1 MRPHWLRIKLSTG
14 KNFNEIK
21 GILRENKLHT
31 VCEEALCPNI
41 GECFEQ
47 RTATFLILG
56 DACTRQCGFCAV
68 KKGMPFGIDD
78 GEPLRITEAVKKMKL
93 QYVVITS
100 VTRDDLADGGA
111 SVYAQT
117 IQRIREY
124 VKDCMIEVLIP
135 DFGGSSDALEIVLN
149 ARPDILNHNIETV
162 PRLYS
167 QVRPMADYERS
178 LKLLR
183 NAKETITAHPHLNL
197 PLSPPPEGDR
207 GRTFSPSVRG
217 TGGGIQW
224 DDECSLPSVGG
235 VRACPVPDTGG
246 GGVLLQETVHEVTT
260 KSGLMLGLGEGWGE
274 IISIMQ
280 AIRDAGCDILTIGQ
294 YLSPKKDALPI
305 RRYYTPEEFEMLKVE
320 GERMGFLHVESGP
333 LVRSSYHA
341 KAQSETII
349 LPRMNTNLH

>member
-1 MRPHWLRIKLSTG
+1 MRPNWLKIRLPSG

-21 GILRENKLHT
+21 GILRENKLQT

-56 DACTRQCGFCAV
+56 DTCTRQCGFCAV

-78 GEPLRITEAVKKMKL
+78 GEPLRIAEAVKKMKL

-149 ARPDILNHNIETV
+149 AKPDILNHNIETV

-178 LKLLR
+178 LKLLKH
-183 NAKETITAHPHLNL
+183 AKETITAHPHLNL
-197 PLSPPPEGDR
+197 PPPP
-207 GRTFSPSVRG
+207 FSPSVRG

-224 DDECSLPSVGG
+224 DDECSPPPVGG
-235 VRACPVPDTGG
+235 VRG

-260 KSGLMLGLGEGWGE
+260 KSGLMLGLGEEWDE
-274 IISIMQ
+274 IISVME
-280 AIRDAGCDILTIGQ
+280 AVRDAGCDILTIGQ

-305 RRYYTPEEFEMLKVE
+305 RRYYTPEEFEMLKLE
-320 GERMGFLHVESGP
+320 GERMGFQHVESGP

-341 KAQSETII
+341 KMQSETII

>member
-1 MRPHWLRIKLSTG
+1 MRPDWLRIKLSNG

-21 GILRENKLHT
+21 AILRENKLHT

-56 DACTRQCGFCAV
+56 DTCTRQCRFCAV
-68 KKGMPFGIDD
+68 EKGSPFGVDE
-78 GEPLRITEAVKKMKL
+78 GEPLRIAEAVKKMKL

-117 IQRIREY
+117 IQCIRESIE
-124 VKDCMIEVLIP
+124 DCMIEVLIP
-135 DFGGSSDALEIVLN
+135 DFGGSSKSLEIVLN
-149 ARPDILNHNIETV
+149 ARPDVLNHNIETV
-162 PRLYS
+162 PRLYP

-178 LKLLR
+178 LELLK
-183 NAKETITAHPHLNL
+183 NAKETVNEL
-197 PLSPPPEGDR
+197 
-207 GRTFSPSVRG
+207 
-217 TGGGIQW
+217 
-224 DDECSLPSVGG
+224 
-235 VRACPVPDTGG
+235 
-246 GGVLLQETVHEVTT
+246 TT
-260 KSGLMLGLGEGWGE
+260 KSGLMLGLGEEWDE
-274 IISIMQ
+274 IISVMQ
-280 AIRDAGCDILTIGQ
+280 AIRDVGCDILTIGQ
-294 YLSPKKDALPI
+294 YLSPKRDALPI

-341 KAQSETII
+341 KAQRTQRKNFKREKEFTEELSSITKSQGFS
-349 LPRMNTNLH
+349 

>member
-1 MRPHWLRIKLSTG
+1 MRPNWLRIKLSTG

-56 DACTRQCGFCAV
+56 DTCTRQCGFCAV
-68 KKGMPFGIDD
+68 KKGRPFGVDE
-78 GEPLRITEAVKKMKL
+78 GESLRIAEAVKKMNL

-111 SVYAQT
+111 AVYAQT
-117 IQRIREY
+117 ILRIREY
-124 VKDCMIEVLIP
+124 VEDCMIEVLIP
-135 DFGGSSDALEIVLN
+135 DFGGSSESLEIVLN

-162 PRLYS
+162 QKLYS
-167 QVRPMADYERS
+167 LVRPMADYKRS
-178 LKLLR
+178 LKLLK
-183 NAKETITAHPHLNL
+183 NAKETVNEL
-197 PLSPPPEGDR
+197 
-207 GRTFSPSVRG
+207 
-217 TGGGIQW
+217 
-224 DDECSLPSVGG
+224 
-235 VRACPVPDTGG
+235 
-246 GGVLLQETVHEVTT
+246 TT
-260 KSGLMLGLGEGWGE
+260 KSGLMLGLGEEWNE
-274 IISIMQ
+274 IISVMQ
-280 AIRDAGCDILTIGQ
+280 AIRDVGCDILTIGQ
-294 YLSPKKDALPI
+294 YLSPKRDALPI

-341 KAQSETII
+341 KAQRTQRKNFKREKEFTEELSSITKSQGFS
-349 LPRMNTNLH
+349 